1 MTCAPASW
9 GGTNEK
15 GIRDHMSR
23 FNQGHQQRVF
33 DPVLLAGQ
41 PQPSVMPLSERSIEF
56 VFMCCCQSPTFLAEA
71 RLAIQPHHFD
81 EAAETHFSILWKV
94 LCQAADAYN
103 ATMTFETLAAMLD
116 ATLVSDGRLRAEVEY
131 DLLRAD
137 QFGLLWSMIN
147 CPVQPMDLLHGR
159 TVLRQFLHERAVVT
173 PLRRFMAQ
181 GFNGSYAETL
191 PNFLQSVQ
199 DQAERIQSMD
209 VLPLVSVTPA
219 RGSAIEPPNV
229 FNRTGIPWIDQGLGG
244 QRVGDANG
252 ILGVTGGG
260 KTTLAIHMAV
270 ESARTAWAEACE
282 SQQAPGLTIFITG
295 EEEGKKI
302 TPRVQS
308 AAFQISRR
316 KLETLSDWGQLS
328 TPGNL
333 EAYERAL
340 GQVQGEQLSEVER
353 YDIGCMWL
361 SKTFELLDF
370 SGSEKFPH
378 AGEGYITEM
387 VGMIDRIQQRTQQPI
402 RSIFI
407 DWAGTLCRRYMD
419 ANNMDDSRLRHLLS
433 AFGANVRRQLAE
445 RFRCTAWI
453 MHQVKAESC
462 DKSPTKLMHH
472 TDSAECKAFAVEL
485 SVCGCIGVPDQA
497 TGCRYINWSKV
508 RYVPTHNI
516 SPSILR
522 INDTFASI
530 DEVSHRYGVDE
541 TGLRF
546 VTQEDL
552 RQLAGTEATHERR
565 AVMSGPPGM
574 RRDMEPQNGQGTAA
588 SGADLSLLDNF

>member
-1 MTCAPASW
+1 
-9 GGTNEK
+9 
-15 GIRDHMSR
+15 MSR
-23 FNQGHQQRVF
+23 FNQGQRGN
-33 DPVLLAGQ
+33 DPVLLAGL

-56 VFMCCCQSPTFLAEA
+56 IFMCCCQSPPFLAEA

-81 EAAETHFSILWKV
+81 EGTETHFSILWKV
-94 LCQAADAYN
+94 LCQAADSYGCQ
-103 ATMTFETLAAMLD
+103 MTFETLAAMLD
-116 ATLVSDGRLRAEVEY
+116 ATLVADGRLRAEVEY

-191 PNFLQSVQ
+191 PTFLQTVQ
-199 DQAERIQSMD
+199 DQANRIQAMD
-209 VLPLVSVTPA
+209 AMPLVSVTPA
-219 RGSAIEPPNV
+219 RGTPLEPANE
-229 FNRTGIPWIDQGLGG
+229 FQRTGIPWIDNSLGG

-252 ILGVTGGG
+252 IIGVTGGG

-270 ESARTAWAEACE
+270 ESARTAWAEATE
-282 SQQAPGLTIFITG
+282 RQQTPGLTIFITG

-302 TPRVQS
+302 RPRVQS

-316 KLETLSDWGQLS
+316 KLETLTDWSQLS

-333 EAYERAL
+333 EPYERNL

-353 YDIGCMWL
+353 YDIGSMWL
-361 SKTFELLDF
+361 SKTFEMFDL

-378 AGEGYITEM
+378 AGEGYIPEM
-387 VGMIDRIQQRTQQPI
+387 VGFIDRLQQQRQQPI
-402 RSIFI
+402 RSIYI

-433 AFGANVRRQLAE
+433 SFGQLVRRQLAE
-445 RFRCTAWI
+445 KFRCAAWI
-453 MHQVKAESC
+453 MHQVRAEDC

-472 TDSAECKAFAVEL
+472 SQSSECKAFAVEL
-485 SVCGCIGVPDQA
+485 SVCGCIGVPDKS

-508 RYVPTHNI
+508 RYAPDQNI
-516 SPSILR
+516 TPSILR

-565 AVMSGPPGM
+565 AAMSGPPGM

-588 SGADLSLLDNF
+588 SGADLSVLDSY